1 MTNELLLLK
10 KLTDTL
16 IEQTKTKPQKT
27 LEYKMRKQMQTYSI
41 FPTTNLFEAGN
52 CLLAVTSFEAKK
64 SLFNI
69 TNENKSFSNTT
80 PGHWNSEDGEKL
92 INRLKKFLQ
101 LRPEN
106 DIEIHVKEVERS
118 STRKEIEKSGYNLA
132 GIYEFSDINLL
143 LKSLLPNKVKV
154 EITIDDI
161 RLKSN
166 LTTSE
171 TIRFTK
177 KSKKSVFH
185 SSLGFTQSHSGPL
198 GDIERFFQLITGSY
212 GSGKPI
218 NFTGKVKIHL
228 KTDCIIGSIVTGGV
242 TEPILHS
249 FALDQPLGYKIF

>member
-27 LEYKMRKQMQTYSI
+27 LEYKMRKQMQTYSK
-41 FPTTNLFEAGN
+41 FPTINLFEAGN

-132 GIYEFSDINLL
+132 GIYEVSDIILT

-166 LTTSE
+166 LTTNE

-177 KSKKSVFH
+177 KSVFY

-198 GDIERFFQLITGSY
+198 RDIERFFQLITGDHMEA
-212 GSGKPI
+212 I
-218 NFTGKVKIHL
+218 NPLTLQERL
-228 KTDCIIGSIVTGGV
+228 KFI
-242 TEPILHS
+242 
-249 FALDQPLGYKIF
+249 